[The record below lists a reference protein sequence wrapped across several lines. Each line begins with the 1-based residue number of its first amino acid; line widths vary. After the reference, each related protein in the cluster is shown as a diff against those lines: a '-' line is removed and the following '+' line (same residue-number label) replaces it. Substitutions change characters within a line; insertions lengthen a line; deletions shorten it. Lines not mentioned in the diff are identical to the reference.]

1 MFETSALNIRNQR
14 TQRLFQIL
22 FLLMTALLI
31 LPVLLILGTLIA
43 KGGPVI
49 SIDFLFTNPTDGMTA
64 GGISLPCWVPCG
76 WWWWHC

>member
-1 MFETSALNIRNQR
+1 MFETSTLNIRNQR

-49 SIDFLFTNPTDGMTA
+49 SIDFLFTN
-64 GGISLPCWVPCG
+64 
-76 WWWWHC
+76 